1 MRFALTEYQNNCQY
15 HLPLVDSQEARYV
28 VNIVQNILDF
38 NVGRDPER
46 LAMKYAKMRTSPYV
60 FLRGTC
66 HLFYDRLQVDS
77 LPADAPT
84 AWICGDLHLEN
95 FGSYK
100 GDNRLVCFDIN
111 DFDESTLAPVS
122 WDLVRL
128 LASVFAA
135 AASLRITGK
144 QAALLCGEFMSAYG
158 SALESGKASWI
169 DRDSADGLV
178 KTLLDALRNRSRVEH
193 LDKYTK
199 LAKKSRVI
207 RCDGERSLK
216 TSSKKTAHATELV
229 EAYADTLKD
238 KKFFDVIDVAHRIA
252 GAGSLGVERYM
263 VLVKGKGSPDENYLL
278 DVKQAFPSSLA
289 RHVAVSR
296 RRWSSQAGRVVTL
309 QNRMQATSTA
319 FLSAVTA
326 AKGKCSY
333 VVRALQPSADR
344 VALDDPSVTFKQIS
358 DVVNQMGRIVAWAH
372 LRGSGLE
379 GSATADTLVAFG
391 ASRSIWQAQL
401 LAAAQQCAAQ
411 TVDDWNA
418 YVTAYDAGTF
428 AR

>member
-1 MRFALTEYQNNCQY
+1 MT
-15 HLPLVDSQEARYV
+15 D
-28 VNIVQNILDF
+28 IVQTILDF
-38 NVGRDPER
+38 NAGRDPER

-66 HLFYDRLQVDS
+66 HLFYDRLQAGS

-100 GDNRLVCFDIN
+100 GDNRLVYFDIN
-111 DFDESTLAPVS
+111 DFDEAILGPVS
-122 WDLVRL
+122 LDLVRL

-135 AASLRITGK
+135 GGGLRITQN
-144 QAALLCGEFMSAYG
+144 QAVLLCSEFITAYG
-158 SALESGKASWI
+158 SALESGKASWL

-178 KTLLDALRNRSRVEH
+178 KALLDALKNRSRVEH

-216 TSSKKTAHATELV
+216 ANDKEVARATALVDTYAATQ
-229 EAYADTLKD
+229 KD

-252 GAGSLGVERYM
+252 GAGSLGVERYI

-278 DVKQAFPSSLA
+278 DVKQSLPSSL
-289 RHVAVSR
+289 RNHVGVSQPE
-296 RRWSSQAGRVVTL
+296 WSSEAHRVGTL
-309 QNRMQATSTA
+309 QNRMQAASTA
-319 FLSAVTA
+319 FLNAVTT
-326 AKGKCSY
+326 AKGKRSY

-344 VALDDPSVTFKQIS
+344 VALDDESVTFEQMS
-358 DVVNQMGRIVAWAH
+358 GVVSQMGRIVGWAH
-372 LRGSGLE
+372 LRGSGLQ
-379 GSATADTLVAFG
+379 GSATAEALVAFG
-391 ASRSIWQAQL
+391 ASRKRWQVPL
-401 LAAAQQCAAQ
+401 LEAAQQCAAQ
-411 TVDDWNA
+411 TVDDWNT
-418 YVTAYDAGTF
+418 YVAAYDAGAF
-428 AR
+428 KL

>member
-1 MRFALTEYQNNCQY
+1 VHNVADLIQTIIN
-15 HLPLVDSQEARYV
+15 
-28 VNIVQNILDF
+28 F
-38 NVGRDPER
+38 NAGRDPER

-66 HLFYDRLQVDS
+66 HLFYDRLRVDS
-77 LPADAPT
+77 LPADAPS

-135 AASLRITGK
+135 VASLRITEK
-144 QAALLCGEFMSAYG
+144 QAVLLCDEFMSAYG
-158 SALESGKASWI
+158 SALESGKASWV
-169 DRDSADGLV
+169 DRDSATGLINS
-178 KTLLDALRNRSRVEH
+178 LLDSLRNRSRVEH

-199 LAKKSRVI
+199 LEKKRRVL

-216 TSSKKTAHATELV
+216 ASNKETERAAALV
-229 EAYADTLKD
+229 ETYAATQKD

-252 GAGSLGVERYM
+252 GAGSLGVERYI

-278 DVKQAFPSSLA
+278 DVKQSLPSSLET
-289 RHVAVSR
+289 HVSTKQPEWA
-296 RRWSSQAGRVVTL
+296 SQADRVVTL

-319 FLSAVTA
+319 FLNSVATV
-326 AKGKCSY
+326 KGKRSY

-344 VALDDPSVTFKQIS
+344 VALDDASVTFEQIS
-358 DVVNQMGRIVAWAH
+358 EVVNQMGRIVAWAH
-372 LRGSGLE
+372 LRGSGHQ
-379 GSATADTLVAFG
+379 GSATADALMAFG
-391 ASRSIWQAQL
+391 ASRKLWQSQL
-401 LAAAQQCAAQ
+401 LAAAHQCAAQ
-411 TVDDWNA
+411 VLDDWNA
-418 YVTAYDAGTF
+418 YVTAYDAGAF
-428 AR
+428 AIA

>member
-1 MRFALTEYQNNCQY
+1 MT
-15 HLPLVDSQEARYV
+15 D
-28 VNIVQNILDF
+28 IVQTIFEF
-38 NVGRDPER
+38 NAGRDPER

-66 HLFYDRLQVDS
+66 HLFYDRLQVGS

-100 GDNRLVCFDIN
+100 GDSRLVYFDIN
-111 DFDESTLAPVS
+111 DFDEAVLAPVS

-135 AASLRITGK
+135 SASLRITGN
-144 QAALLCGEFMSAYG
+144 QAVLLCSEFMSAYG
-158 SALESGKASWI
+158 SALESGKASWV

-178 KTLLDALRNRSRVEH
+178 KSLLDALRNRSRVEH

-199 LAKKSRVI
+199 RDKKSRVI

-216 TSSKKTAHATELV
+216 ASSKEAAHATALV
-229 EAYADTLKD
+229 ETYASTQKD
-238 KKFFDVIDVAHRIA
+238 RKFFDVIDVAHRIA

-278 DVKQAFPSSLA
+278 DVKQSLPSSLQT
-289 RHVAVSR
+289 HVAVNQPEWASE
-296 RRWSSQAGRVVTL
+296 ADRVVTL
-309 QNRMQATSTA
+309 QNRMQAASTA
-319 FLSAVTA
+319 FLDAVTTT
-326 AKGKCSY
+326 KGKRSY

-344 VALDDPSVTFKQIS
+344 VALDDASVTFAQIS
-358 DVVNQMGRIVAWAH
+358 SVVNQMGRIVGWAH
-372 LRGSGLE
+372 LRGSGHQ
-379 GSATADTLVAFG
+379 GSATADALVAFG
-391 ASRSIWQAQL
+391 ASRTRWQAQL
-401 LAAAQQCAAQ
+401 LEAAQLCATQ
-411 TVDDWNA
+411 TVDDWTT
-418 YVTAYDAGTF
+418 YVAAYDAGAF
-428 AR
+428 KL

>member
-1 MRFALTEYQNNCQY
+1 MT
-15 HLPLVDSQEARYV
+15 D
-28 VNIVQNILDF
+28 IVQTILDF
-38 NVGRDPER
+38 NVDRDPER

-66 HLFYDRLQVDS
+66 HLFYDRLQVNQ
-77 LPADAPT
+77 LPAGAPN

-111 DFDESTLAPVS
+111 DFDEAILAPVS

-135 AASLRITGK
+135 AASLRISER
-144 QAALLCGEFMSAYG
+144 QAIVLCEKFISAYG

-178 KTLLDALRNRSRVEH
+178 KSLLDALRNRPRAKH

-199 LAKKSRVI
+199 LEKKRRVI
-207 RCDGERSLK
+207 RCDGERSLAASGK
-216 TSSKKTAHATELV
+216 ESARATALV
-229 EAYADTLKD
+229 ETYAADQND
-238 KKFFDVIDVAHRIA
+238 KKFFEVIDVAHRIA

-263 VLVKGKGSPDENYLL
+263 VLVRGKGSPDENYLL
-278 DVKQAFPSSLA
+278 DVKQALPSSLA
-289 RHVAVSR
+289 THVAVTQPD
-296 RRWSSQAGRVVTL
+296 WSSQAHRIVTL

-319 FLSAVTA
+319 FLNSVIS
-326 AKGKCSY
+326 AKGKRSY

-344 VALDDPSVTFKQIS
+344 VALDDPGVTFEQIG
-358 DVVNQMGRIVAWAH
+358 DVVNQMGRIVASAH
-372 LRGSGLE
+372 LRGSGLQ
-379 GSATADTLVAFG
+379 GSATADALVAFG
-391 ASRSIWQAQL
+391 ASRKGWQVPL
-401 LAAAQQCAAQ
+401 LAAAQQCATQ
-411 TVDDWNA
+411 TVDDWNT
-418 YVTAYDAGTF
+418 YVAAYDAGAF
-428 AR
+428 KL